1 MAAMSATTLAMVRP
15 SSGVTP
21 YSNPCSARVTAI
33 HHSTAC
39 TTLKIAAFTPMP
51 SVGLDGYVVRVR
63 LCGPLLALAD
73 VEKIYYA
80 AGAPLASVSVAEGW
94 AQELIQ
100 TGKITRGTTTV
111 LNTETGDW
119 SEKASKKMKYNKGHN
134 THIHIAL
141 DPKKLLQWP
150 EQ

>member
-1 MAAMSATTLAMVRP
+1 
-15 SSGVTP
+15 
-21 YSNPCSARVTAI
+21 
-33 HHSTAC
+33 
-39 TTLKIAAFTPMP
+39 
-51 SVGLDGYVVRVR
+51 
-63 LCGPLLALAD
+63 

-80 AGAPLASVSVAEGW
+80 AGAPLASISVAAGW

-119 SEKASKKMKYNKGHN
+119 SEKASTKMKYNKVHN